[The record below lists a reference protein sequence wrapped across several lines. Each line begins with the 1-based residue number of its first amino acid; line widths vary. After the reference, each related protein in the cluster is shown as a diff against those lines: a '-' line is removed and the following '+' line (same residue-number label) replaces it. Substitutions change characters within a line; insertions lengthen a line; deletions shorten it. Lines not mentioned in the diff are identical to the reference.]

1 MSPGS
6 SPIDLFLMDRSSSP
20 GDRYEDWPTH
30 RLIELLCLICRILE
44 QRQPL
49 AGGQPAEESP
59 SWRNRS
65 PARSISS
72 WSDEWWSRHQWWTAL
87 FVSPRTTM
95 GEWWTTRLVRPNTII
110 PKFNCCLKGVQSSW
124 WCRQPRQ
131 GCRSDSAICVW
142 LLVPILSGSVL
153 AKQN

>member
-1 MSPGS
+1 MGTLSPGS

-59 SWRNRS
+59 SWRNRP

-72 WSDEWWSRHQWWTAL
+72 WSVIISGGPPCSSVQGQPW
-87 FVSPRTTM
+87 VSGGPPGLSGQTPSFR
-95 GEWWTTRLVRPNTII
+95 
-110 PKFNCCLKGVQSSW
+110 SS
-124 WCRQPRQ
+124 RQ